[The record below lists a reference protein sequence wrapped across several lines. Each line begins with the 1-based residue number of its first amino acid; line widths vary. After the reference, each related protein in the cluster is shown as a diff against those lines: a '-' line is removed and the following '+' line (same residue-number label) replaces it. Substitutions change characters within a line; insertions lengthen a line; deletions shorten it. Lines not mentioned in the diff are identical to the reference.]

1 MPENLTS
8 SIIEK
13 VETLRKALHYHN
25 YRYHVLDDPEI
36 SDGEYDR
43 MMRELLELEA
53 RYPEL
58 VVSDSPTL
66 RVGAPPLEQFETA
79 PHLLPMLSLD
89 NGFSEADITEF
100 DLRVKRFLKTT
111 QPVLYTAE
119 PKMDGVAVELVY
131 RNGRLDQ
138 ATTRGDGVQGEVI
151 TANVR
156 TIRTVPLVLH
166 KKAGSAFPSLLEVRG
181 EVFIGKE
188 GFKRL
193 NIERLESNQ
202 PVFANPRNAAAGSL
216 RQLDSRITALRP
228 LEAFFYGVGMVS
240 GPLHPSHWQLLNW
253 LHELGFRINPE
264 TRANLSVDEVKDY
277 YRRLDAKRQELPYEI
292 DGVVIK
298 VDSLALQQQLGATTR
313 SPRWAL
319 AYKFAALQAT
329 TRIVNIEVQ
338 VGRTGVLTPVAILEP
353 VNVGGVTVSRATLHN
368 EDEIRRKDIRIGD
381 TVFIQR
387 AGDVIPEIV
396 KVVETRRTGDEKK
409 FEMPTLCPA
418 CGSPVVFSKLEVA
431 ARCVNAACPAQIKEH
446 IKHFAS
452 KAAFDIDGLGDKLVD
467 QLISKKVIESYADI
481 FHLTPE
487 TLGALDR
494 MGSKSAANLVR
505 AIEKSETIPFG
516 RFLFAL
522 GIRHVGEHIAKI
534 LAGRFH
540 SLDGILK
547 ASAEDLEGI
556 DGIGAV
562 VAESVTGFFKEA
574 INRQAI
580 DRLLAAGVQ
589 IVPELSPAAEG
600 PLNGRV
606 FVLTGSLET
615 LSRAE
620 AGKLIEAAGG
630 KVGTVVSRKTDFL
643 VAGRE
648 AGSKLQ
654 RARDLGIKIID
665 EAALKKMLSG

>member
-8 SIIEK
+8 GIAEK
-13 VETLRKALHYHN
+13 AEALRKALHHHN
-25 YRYHVLDDPEI
+25 YRYYVLDDPEI

-53 RYPEL
+53 LYPEL
-58 VVSDSPTL
+58 IVPDSPTL

-79 PHLLPMLSLD
+79 SHSLPMLSLE

-100 DLRVKRFLKTT
+100 DLRVKRFLKTS

-131 RNGRLDQ
+131 RNGRLEQ
-138 ATTRGDGVQGEVI
+138 ATTRGDGVQGEII

-166 KKAGSAFPSLLEVRG
+166 EKTGSVFPSLMEVRG
-181 EVFIGKE
+181 EVFIGKD

-193 NIERLESNQ
+193 NMDRLESNQ
-202 PVFANPRNAAAGSL
+202 PAFANPRNAAAGSL

-240 GPLHPSHWQLLNW
+240 GALHSSHWQLLNW
-253 LHELGFRINPE
+253 LRELGFRINPE
-264 TRANLSVDEVKDY
+264 IRSNLSVDEVKDY

-396 KVVETRRTGDEKK
+396 KVIETRRTGNEKP

-431 ARCVNAACPAQIKEH
+431 ARCANATCPAQIKEH

-487 TLGALDR
+487 TLSTLDR
-494 MGSKSAANLVR
+494 MGSKSAINLVR
-505 AIEKSETIPFG
+505 AIEKSKTIPFS

-522 GIRHVGEHIAKI
+522 GIRHVGEHVAKI
-534 LAGRFH
+534 LAGRLH
-540 SLDGILK
+540 SLEGILK
-547 ASAEDLEGI
+547 AGVEDLQGI

-562 VAESVTGFFKEA
+562 VAESVTGFFREA
-574 INRQAI
+574 HNRMAI

-589 IVPELSPAAEG
+589 IVPELSPERG

-630 KVGTVVSRKTDFL
+630 KVGTAVSRKTDFL

-665 EAALKKMLSG
+665 ETALKKMLSG